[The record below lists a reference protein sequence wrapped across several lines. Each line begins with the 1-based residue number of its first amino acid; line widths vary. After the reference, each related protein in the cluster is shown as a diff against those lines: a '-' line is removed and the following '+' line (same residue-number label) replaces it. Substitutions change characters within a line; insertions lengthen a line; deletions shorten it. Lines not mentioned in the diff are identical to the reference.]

1 MNWETKNITN
11 SLRARFIKN
20 MDIPIQVV
28 KDPYFAYYLSLY
40 DGQYRTMEK
49 WDEFKASLNQ
59 FQNEE
64 EYFASEKQFIDT
76 IIGHISS
83 KPSFC
88 DFIKM
93 DMKKFESSSL
103 KKGNVFSEEN
113 VGKIFTS
120 IDLVKAN
127 FQSLKYIDGNIVDG
141 RDTYEEFASQFTE
154 VPHFISSK
162 KIRQVIFGNLCP
174 QRQQT
179 VQKHLISVIQ
189 GCLLS
194 IGIPSSS
201 IIASS
206 SDEVVIGGDLDKIEF
221 NEFKDLHNIADIR
234 LSRFKLEKLGTDKFS
249 FLVKKDLTTGEAKIK
264 GVNSAYIPEVLKFQM
279 GVKAIEWDRM
289 FYLDGRLCF
298 FQESLF

>member
-28 KDPYFAYYLSLY
+28 KDPYFEYYLSLY

-49 WDEFKASLNQ
+49 WDEFKVSLNQ

-76 IIGHISS
+76 IIGHISN
-83 KPSFC
+83 KPEFC
-88 DFIKM
+88 DFVKM
-93 DMKKFESSSL
+93 DMKKFEGSSL

-113 VGKIFTS
+113 IDKTFTS

-141 RDTYEEFASQFTE
+141 KDTYEEFASQFTE
-154 VPHFISSK
+154 VSHFISSK

-189 GCLLS
+189 GYLLK
-194 IGIPSSS
+194 IGIPSNS
-201 IIASS
+201 IVASS
-206 SDEVVIGGDLDKIEF
+206 SDEIVINGDYDKLELDGVR
-221 NEFKDLHNIADIR
+221 DIKTR
-234 LSRFKLEKLGTDKFS
+234 VSRFRLEKLGTDKFS

-279 GVKAIEWDRM
+279 GIKAIDWDRM

>member
-28 KDPYFAYYLSLY
+28 KDPYFEYYLSLY
-40 DGQYRTMEK
+40 DYQYHTMEK
-49 WDEFKASLNQ
+49 WDEFKTSLNN
-59 FQNEE
+59 FNTEE
-64 EYFASEKQFIDT
+64 EYFAAERQFADT
-76 IIGHISS
+76 MIFAISTGLGYD
-83 KPSFC
+83 
-88 DFIKM
+88 DFTKM
-93 DMKKFESSSL
+93 DMKRFETSSAL
-103 KKGNVFSEEN
+103 KKGNVFSEAN
-113 VGKIFTS
+113 VDKTFTS

-127 FQSLKYIDGNIVDG
+127 FQSLRYVDTNIVCNK
-141 RDTYEEFASQFTE
+141 DTYEELARLFTDI
-154 VPHFISSK
+154 PHFIKSK

-179 VQKHLISVIQ
+179 VQKYLISIIQ
-189 GCLLS
+189 AALIEG
-194 IGIPSSS
+194 GIDTNN

-206 SDEVVIGGDLDKIEF
+206 SDEIVVLGETVDLGFLPKSI
-221 NEFKDLHNIADIR
+221 NVKV
-234 LSRFKLEKLGTDKFS
+234 SKFKLEQLGTEKFK
-249 FLVKKDLTTGEAKIK
+249 FLVKKDLVTHEAKIK

-279 GVKAIEWDRM
+279 GVKAIDWDRM

>member
-28 KDPYFAYYLSLY
+28 KDPYFEYYLSLY

-49 WDEFKASLNQ
+49 WDEFKVSLNQ
-59 FQNEE
+59 FQYEE

-76 IIGHISS
+76 IIGHISN
-83 KPSFC
+83 KHEFC
-88 DFIKM
+88 DFVKM
-93 DMKKFESSSL
+93 DMKKFEGSSL

-113 VGKIFTS
+113 VDKTFTS

-141 RDTYEEFASQFTE
+141 KDTYEEFASQFTE
-154 VPHFISSK
+154 VSHFISSK

-189 GCLLS
+189 GYLLK
-194 IGIPSSS
+194 IGIPSNS
-201 IIASS
+201 IVASS
-206 SDEVVIGGDLDKIEF
+206 SDEIVINGDYDKLE
-221 NEFKDLHNIADIR
+221 LYGVRDIKTR
-234 LSRFKLEKLGTDKFS
+234 VSRFRLEKLGTDKFS

-279 GVKAIEWDRM
+279 GIKAIDWDRM